1 MKDIDKGI
9 FNSLR
14 KLKNISLEVGVFA
27 DAKNTD
33 DTPASYI
40 ADYALA
46 NEFGTKNIPARSF
59 IRSSTDE
66 QKHKWQK
73 AMDDVL
79 SSLIEGRDANL
90 DNKLYEVGQI
100 VRGDIIQKIDS
111 NITPVNALSTQKKKL
126 KQGKTKTLIDT
137 GALRQ
142 SIEVRLKNV

>member
-46 NEFGTKNIPARSF
+46 NEFGTNNIPARSF
-59 IRSSTDE
+59 IRSTTDE
-66 QKHKWQK
+66 QSHKWQK
-73 AMDDVL
+73 AMDDAL

-111 NITPVNALSTQKKKL
+111 NISPVNALSTQKKKL
-126 KQGKTKTLIDT
+126 KQGKNKTLIDT

-142 SIEVRLKNV
+142 SIEARLKNV